1 MKNLPSPA
9 KAERN
14 QRRKLQ
20 YFPPV
25 WPLVAIIVIAII
37 IAIVV
42 SHR

>member
-1 MKNLPSPA
+1 MKNMPSPA

-25 WPLVAIIVIAII
+25 WPLLAIIVLVVAIVW
-37 IAIVV
+37 VV
-42 SHR
+42 SHH